1 MQCISISFKNT
12 PEKIRNRFAFT
23 NSEKELFISE
33 LNKLLKNPKC
43 IILSTCN
50 RCEIYVENPKN
61 VFSILE
67 NLLKEKTKLSVRKC
81 CDFNLKDKINPI
93 KKENKKTNFENLK
106 IAICGTKNF
115 YEKLE
120 TIIKLKKAKPIN
132 WSFLDVIV
140 NNNKLPNFKNYNR
153 IVFTSQNGIE
163 QFFLKLKKDCFVDK
177 LKYNYMLGKN
187 WKNADLFRLNP

>member
-1 MQCISISFKNT
+1 MQCISICFKNT

-67 NLLKEKTKLSVRKC
+67 NLLKEKTKLSVSEIRK
-81 CDFNLKDKINPI
+81 FAKYYEDKSAIEHI
-93 KKENKKTNFENLK
+93 FKVTCGLDSMIIGENEILSQVKSAYFDSL
-106 IAICGTKNF
+106 
-115 YEKLE
+115 
-120 TIIKLKKAKPIN
+120 
-132 WSFLDVIV
+132 
-140 NNNKLPNFKNYNR
+140 NNKR
-153 IVFTSQNGIE
+153 TSYELNTI
-163 QFFLKLKKDCFVDK
+163 FLNALSCAKKS
-177 LKYNYMLGKN
+177 LQSL
-187 WKNADLFRLNP
+187 LQL

>member
-120 TIIKLKKAKPIN
+120 TIIKLKKAKSIN
-132 WSFLDVIV
+132 WSFLDVIA
-140 NNNKLPNFKNYNR
+140 NNSKLPNFKNYN
-153 IVFTSQNGIE
+153 
-163 QFFLKLKKDCFVDK
+163 
-177 LKYNYMLGKN
+177 
-187 WKNADLFRLNP
+187 